1 MSWSADSKSDGGR
14 VPSCTIFLILD
25 DVTHAEFNELFYK
38 NTFLVHFLVG
48 TLPKLRTMCPFH
60 LFHSNTI
67 RK

>member
-38 NTFLVHFLVG
+38 NTLLVHFLIG
-48 TLPKLRTMCPFH
+48 NKDWTLDGIFFILCC
-60 LFHSNTI
+60 
-67 RK
+67 